1 MDKRLQFIKNLV
13 APLKVPPG
21 KEVKLTRDFDPGHT
35 GGLKQ
40 EVEGMAAQADGAE
53 LLADYQNRLA
63 AEASRSVVLVLQG
76 IDASGKDGTIKHVMA
91 GVNPQGV
98 DVHSF
103 KQPSVEELHHDFLW
117 RYQRALPERGRIGIF
132 NRSHY
137 EEVLVVRVHPEL
149 LAAEQLSEAAPDQ
162 IWHRRFREINDWE
175 HYLVENSVRVVKV
188 CLNLSKAEQ
197 AKRFLDRI
205 DKADKNWKFSIN
217 DIRERRHWDAYQEA
231 FSSMLSHTSTDAA
244 PWHVVPADHKWF
256 ARLATAAVLINT
268 LADIDP
274 HYPTVDPAARQEM
287 AAAKS
292 ELLAKD

>member
-98 DVHSF
+98 EVHSF

-162 IWHRRFREINDWE
+162 I
-175 HYLVENSVRVVKV
+175 
-188 CLNLSKAEQ
+188 
-197 AKRFLDRI
+197 
-205 DKADKNWKFSIN
+205 
-217 DIRERRHWDAYQEA
+217 
-231 FSSMLSHTSTDAA
+231 
-244 PWHVVPADHKWF
+244 
-256 ARLATAAVLINT
+256 
-268 LADIDP
+268 
-274 HYPTVDPAARQEM
+274 
-287 AAAKS
+287 
-292 ELLAKD
+292 